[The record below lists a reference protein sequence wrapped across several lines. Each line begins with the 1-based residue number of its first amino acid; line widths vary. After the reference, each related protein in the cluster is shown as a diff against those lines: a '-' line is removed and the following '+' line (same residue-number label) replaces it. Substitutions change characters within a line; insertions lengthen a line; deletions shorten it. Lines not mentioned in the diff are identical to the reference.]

1 MRSHIQQLAARS
13 HAKND
18 NRCQFWHVAQRVHY
32 KEFMLTLHIAN
43 KNYSSWS
50 LRPWLLLTE
59 CGIPFHEEL
68 HIFAPGGNHAAF
80 RKFSPNGKVPCL
92 VDGATAPA
100 VVVWDSLAIVE
111 YVAEQHANVWP
122 SDRVA
127 RAWAR
132 STAAEMHSGF
142 AALRSQ
148 CSMSVGVRVQL
159 HAVSA
164 ATQADLNRVDELW
177 CEGLHR
183 FGGPFLA
190 GANFTAVDAFFA
202 PVVFRLLTYG
212 LQLSAPA
219 MAYATRMRDLPS
231 MQNWYR
237 AGLAEISRDVGH
249 DEEILQHGRIVED
262 LRATA

>member
-1 MRSHIQQLAARS
+1 MHSHIQQLATRS
-13 HAKND
+13 NAKYD
-18 NRCQFWHVAQRVHY
+18 NRCQFWHVAPPVHY

-59 CGIPFHEEL
+59 CGIPFQEVL
-68 HIFAPGGNHAAF
+68 HIFAPGGNHAEF

-92 VDGATAPA
+92 VDGAT
-100 VVVWDSLAIVE
+100 VVWDSLAIVE

-132 STAAEMHSGF
+132 SAAAEMHSGF

-159 HAVSA
+159 HAVNA
-164 ATQADLNRVDELW
+164 ATQADMNRVDELW
-177 CEGLHR
+177 CEGLQR

-190 GANFTAVDAFFA
+190 GANVTAVDAFFA
-202 PVVFRLLTYG
+202 PVVFRLFTYG

-219 MAYATRMRDLPS
+219 MAYATRMRNLPS
-231 MQNWYR
+231 MQRWYH
-237 AGLAEISRDVGH
+237 AGLAETARDVGH
-249 DEEILQHGRIVED
+249 DEEILQQGSIVED